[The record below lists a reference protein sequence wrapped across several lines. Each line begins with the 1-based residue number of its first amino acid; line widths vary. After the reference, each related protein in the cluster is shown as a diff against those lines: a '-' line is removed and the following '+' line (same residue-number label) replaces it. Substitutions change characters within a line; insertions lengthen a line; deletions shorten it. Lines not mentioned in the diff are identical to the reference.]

1 MGNIIRRRL
10 AKMKTGLLKRLMKSR
25 SLWQDYVRKKRLK
38 AQIAK
43 QMQRGTLLQIRS
55 YRLSE
60 NIVINQKMSLN
71 KLLKI
76 QFIRNNIKVMG
87 NLF

>member
-10 AKMKTGLLKRLMKSR
+10 AKVKTGLLKRLVKSR

-38 AQIAK
+38 VQMAK
-43 QMQRGTLLQIRS
+43 RMQRGTLLQIRS

-60 NIVINQKMSLN
+60 NIVINQKMSFN